1 MNPPSDHAAEDIR
14 WTLDDL
20 LKLPGVRHALV
31 LTSDGLVRTH
41 SDSLHRDTADRMAAA
56 ISSYQAAA
64 RTMAEFCDE
73 PQGSWQQGVTEFGG
87 GFVFLIAAGT
97 NGFLAVATDKSVE
110 MHVVTARMHHTAG
123 QLGTAMSSDRRPDA
137 GRRP

>member
-1 MNPPSDHAAEDIR
+1 MNPTQQPEDIR

-20 LKLPGVRHALV
+20 LRLPGVRHALV
-31 LTSDGLVRTH
+31 LTSDGLVRTY
-41 SDSLHRDTADRMAAA
+41 SEGLHRDTADRMAAA
-56 ISSYQAAA
+56 LASYQAAA

-73 PQGSWQQGVTEFGG
+73 PQEGSWQQGVTEFGG
-87 GFVFLIAAGT
+87 GFVFLISAGD
-97 NGFLAVATDKSVE
+97 NGFLAVATDKGVE

-123 QLGTAMSSDRRPDA
+123 QLGTALSSAQRPDV